1 MTNTNGNGNRPTHK
15 IAVGATTVA
24 IWTNVV
30 QTAEGQRN
38 MERVTIDRR
47 YKDKDGQWQSTGSFN
62 TSDLPRLIL
71 ALQEAYKWLAMKKRP
86 EEDDDGAG
94 LA

>member
-1 MTNTNGNGNRPTHK
+1 MANTNGNRPTHK

-24 IWTNVV
+24 IWKNVI
-30 QTAEGQRN
+30 QTPDGERN

-47 YKDKDGQWQSTGSFN
+47 YKDKDGQWQSTSSFN

-71 ALQEAYKWLAMKKRP
+71 ALQEAYKWLAMKRRP
-86 EEDDDGAG
+86 EDDESA
-94 LA
+94 

>member
-1 MTNTNGNGNRPTHK
+1 MTNTNGNGNRPMHK
-15 IAVGATTVA
+15 IAVGACGAA
-24 IWTNVV
+24 IWDNKLPD
-30 QTAEGQRN
+30 GRN
-38 MERVTIDRR
+38 MERITIDRR
-47 YKDKDGQWQSTGSFN
+47 YKDKEGEWQSTGSFN

-86 EEDDDGAG
+86 EDEDDG

>member
-1 MTNTNGNGNRPTHK
+1 MTNTNGNRPTHK

-24 IWTNVV
+24 IWSNVV
-30 QTAEGQRN
+30 KMPEGERT
-38 MERVTIDRR
+38 MERVTVDRR
-47 YKDKDGQWQSTGSFN
+47 YRDRSTGEWKSTASFN
-62 TSDLPRLIL
+62 MSDLPRLIL

-86 EEDDDGAG
+86 EDDDDGAG